1 MEFENEYFQ
10 DGKRVE
16 NYHAIRTMPDNLRK
30 IFDRKNEI
38 MDDIREY
45 LFYECKSEE
54 DVDLFEKLM
63 RITIENVRD
72 VDM

>member
-10 DGKRVE
+10 DDKRVE

-38 MDDIREY
+38 LDDIREY
-45 LFYECKSEE
+45 LFYGCKSEK